1 MKPLKILSIVIVLI
15 FAVALFFTYTTQAK
29 QAKEIKKVLAVENK
43 KAIDAL
49 MGELYQAG
57 MSSISNVPANG
68 KWYHSVTF
76 QKINVTTSNETEWT
90 QPISYMYHN
99 KQFKRVYS
107 GRADI
112 VANYVTSFKVR
123 RLAKSP
129 SIIEIEIVFN
139 KKNSVLLHKTDL
151 VANFKIKLR
160 NK

>member
-1 MKPLKILSIVIVLI
+1 MKPITIIITIILAVII
-15 FAVALFFTYTTQAK
+15 FTTYTKQSQ
-29 QAKEIKKVLAVENK
+29 QAKEIKKILAIENK
-43 KAIDAL
+43 KAVDTL

-57 MSSISNVPANG
+57 VSSISNVPANG
-68 KWYHSVTF
+68 KWYDEVTF
-76 QKINVTTSNETEWT
+76 QKINVNTANETEWT

-139 KKNSVLLHKTDL
+139 KKNSVLLHKTNL